1 MTTTGNPA
9 RTPSR
14 VPGQQRPADRPVPW
28 ESGLVIVDKPGGMTS
43 HDVVARI
50 RRLAH
55 TRRVGHA
62 GTLDP
67 MATGVLVI
75 GVEKATRLLGHLMLT
90 EKTYQ
95 ATIRLG
101 QSTTTDDAEG
111 EPAGGSPATG
121 ITRATLDQQ
130 IVKLTGEILQIP
142 SSVSAIKVNGQR
154 AYKLT
159 RAGEAPEL
167 AARPVTI
174 HEFRVTAIRH
184 EGDFLD
190 VDATIRCSSGTYIR
204 ALARDLGDFLATGGH
219 LTALRRTAVGPYTL
233 ARAHPLEA
241 LENQDPSERLLVS
254 PVAHPA
260 AAAGGISQD
269 RPVRP
274 APDDHATSRSA
285 DRGDMPP
292 WHEAGRPPSPH
303 PTPGTGGPGSAAGS
317 PAAPCPGDSFAAG
330 EPPGA
335 PWVTPLAEA
344 AAEAFPRLDL
354 TEDEARRLAR
364 GARLSLPPAWRR
376 GPQRSNRSGA
386 VPPGDEP
393 AGAVGPSAAED
404 QAQGAT
410 APEPPGA
417 ALAAFAPDGTLVALV
432 TAERGQFR
440 SLAVFADPAP
450 SSRGTEESAVPATSS
465 PEEEDDKRG

>member
-1 MTTTGNPA
+1 M
-9 RTPSR
+9 
-14 VPGQQRPADRPVPW
+14 PGQQRPAGRPAPW
-28 ESGLVIVDKPGGMTS
+28 ESGLVIVDKPSGVTS

-75 GVEKATRLLGHLMLT
+75 GIEKATRLLGHLMLT

-101 QSTTTDDAEG
+101 RSTTTDDAEG
-111 EPAGGSPATG
+111 EPTGGSPATG
-121 ITRATLDQQ
+121 VTRAALDQE
-130 IVKLTGEILQIP
+130 VAKLTGEILQIP

-174 HEFRVTAIRH
+174 HEFLVTAIRH

-204 ALARDLGDFLATGGH
+204 ALARDLGNSLATGGH

-241 LENQDPSERLLVS
+241 LENQNPPERVPVS
-254 PVAHPA
+254 PVAHH
-260 AAAGGISQD
+260 AAAGAGT
-269 RPVRP
+269 PP
-274 APDDHATSRSA
+274 RSA
-285 DRGDMPP
+285 
-292 WHEAGRPPSPH
+292 AVSP
-303 PTPGTGGPGSAAGS
+303 GGPRSSGSFTAN
-317 PAAPCPGDSFAAG
+317 
-330 EPPGA
+330 EPPGV
-335 PWVTPLAEA
+335 PWVTPMAEA
-344 AAEAFPRLDL
+344 AAAAFPRLDL
-354 TEDEARRLAR
+354 TEDDARRLAQ
-364 GARLSLPPAWRR
+364 GARVPLPPAWRR
-376 GPQRSNRSGA
+376 GPQRPNRSGA

-393 AGAVGPSAAED
+393 AGSVGPGAAED
-404 QAQGAT
+404 LAQGAT
-410 APEPPGA
+410 APELSSA
-417 ALAAFAPDGTLVALV
+417 TLAAFAPDGTLVALV
-432 TAERGQFR
+432 SAERAQLR

-450 SSRGTEESAVPATSS
+450 SSREA
-465 PEEEDDKRG
+465 